1 MEFGVCTFADLAP
14 DAETGKAL
22 SPEQRMKN
30 LLEEMVL
37 ADKVGL
43 NIFGVGEHH
52 RPDFIVSDPAVV
64 MAAGAAI
71 TKKIRFTSAVTVLS
85 TRDPVQVF
93 QEFSEVDLVSGGRA
107 EIIAGRGSFTESFPL
122 FGYSLE
128 DYDEL
133 FMEKLGLL
141 LMLRESEKVQWTG
154 KHRAP
159 IDNLGVYPRP
169 VQNPLPVWIGSG
181 GNPPSAI
188 RAGALGLPLVLA
200 IIGGR
205 PDQFV
210 RTVELYREAARQAG
224 HDPKKLQVAINS
236 HGYIAD
242 DSKQAADEYFPAYSY
257 MMNQIGRDRGW
268 SPMTREAFE
277 VARSPEGFMFVGT
290 PEEVAEKIL
299 YEHKLFG
306 HQRFLMQ
313 SSIGSLPHDKTL
325 HAIELLGTKVAPMV
339 RKELKKLALSLG

>member
-1 MEFGVCTFADLAP
+1 
-14 DAETGKAL
+14 
-22 SPEQRMKN
+22 MKD

-43 NIFGVGEHH
+43 DIFGVGEHH

-85 TRDPVQVF
+85 TRDPVEVF
-93 QEFSEVDLVSGGRA
+93 QEFSEVDLISAGRA
-107 EIIAGRGSFTESFPL
+107 EIIAGRGSFIESFPL
-122 FGYSLE
+122 FGYSLD

-141 LMLRESEKVQWTG
+141 LMLREAEKVQWKG
-154 KHRAP
+154 KHRPP
-159 IDNLGVYPRP
+159 IDDLGVYPRP

-210 RTVELYREAARQAG
+210 QTVDLYREAGRQAG
-224 HDPKKLQVAINS
+224 HEPAKLKVAINS
-236 HGYIAD
+236 HGYIAE

-257 MMNQIGRDRGW
+257 MMNRIGRDRGW
-268 SPMTREAFE
+268 SPITRAEFDLR
-277 VARSPEGFMFVGT
+277 RSPEGFMFVGT
-290 PEEVAEKIL
+290 PEEVAEKVL

-306 HQRFLMQ
+306 HQRFMMQ
-313 SSIGSLPHDKTL
+313 SSIGSLPHDKAL
-325 HAIELLGTKVAPMV
+325 HSIELLGAKVVPMV
-339 RKELKKLALSLG
+339 RKALKKKH

>member
-14 DAETGKAL
+14 NTETGETL

-43 NIFGVGEHH
+43 DIFGVGEHH

-64 MAAGAAI
+64 MAAGAAL

-85 TRDPVQVF
+85 TRDPVAVF
-93 QEFSEVDLVSGGRA
+93 QEFSEVDLISGGRA
-107 EIIAGRGSFTESFPL
+107 EIIAGRGSFIESFPL
-122 FGYSLE
+122 FGFSLD

-141 LMLRESEKVQWTG
+141 LMLRKSEKVRWAG
-154 KHRAP
+154 EHRAP
-159 IDNLGVYPRP
+159 IDNLGIYPRP
-169 VQNPLPVWIGSG
+169 VQKPLPVWIGSG
-181 GNPPSAI
+181 GNLPSAI
-188 RAGALGLPLVLA
+188 RAGVLGLPLVLA

-210 RTVELYREAARQAG
+210 RTVELYREAAKQAG
-224 HDPKKLQVAINS
+224 HDPSKLKVAINS
-236 HGYIAD
+236 HGYIAN

-257 MMNQIGRDRGW
+257 MMNRIGLDRGW
-268 SPMTREAFE
+268 SPITREDFDT
-277 VARSPEGFMFVGT
+277 RLSPENFMFVGT
-290 PEEVAEKIL
+290 PEEVAEKVL
-299 YEHKLFG
+299 YEHKLFN
-306 HQRFLMQ
+306 HQRFMMQ
-313 SSIGSLPHDKTL
+313 SSIGSLPHDKVL
-325 HAIELLGTKVAPMV
+325 HSIELLGTKVAPMV
-339 RKELKKLALSLG
+339 RKELKKR